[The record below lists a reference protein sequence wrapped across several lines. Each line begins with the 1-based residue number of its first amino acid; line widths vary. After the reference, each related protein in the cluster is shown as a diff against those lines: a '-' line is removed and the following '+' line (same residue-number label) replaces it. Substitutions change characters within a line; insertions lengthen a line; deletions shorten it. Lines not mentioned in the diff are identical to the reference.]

1 MAAYIKTL
9 YDSTG
14 TDILYPQTKATA
26 VYTEENINVET
37 ALQNKL
43 TTPTGNQ
50 GQLLGFT
57 SDNVVG
63 AIDAQSGG
71 TTIYIAEQKPENLT
85 SNDMWYQIV

>member
-57 SDNVVG
+57 ANNIVG
-63 AIDAQSGG
+63 AVDAPSGIDVQTSAKEPSG
-71 TTIYIAEQKPENLT
+71 QKT
-85 SNDMWYQIV
+85 GDFWYQIV